1 MWDTFILNPMV
12 NALIWLYGL
21 MGHSIILAILV
32 LTIIIRLIT
41 LPLTLQSQKSMQATQ
56 RIQPKIEEL
65 RKKYKD
71 DPETLN
77 REMME
82 IYKREGVN
90 PVGGCLP
97 MLIQFPILI
106 GLYQA
111 ITRALAAS
119 PIDLLRLSG
128 HVYDP
133 APAFLAFLP
142 SAHDLIPLNNHFF
155 WLNLAQPD
163 QFYVLP
169 VLVVITTFLQNK
181 LMTPPASGDSAQAAM
196 GRQMQFMMP
205 LMIGWFSL
213 NFPSGLSVYWI
224 TSNLVGIAQYAMLGR
239 ASLQNLF
246 GTEDGSFS
254 WSGLL
259 GMPTTPPEDKDKA
272 KGRGGSG
279 ASSKSSKASQSKSK
293 KQKNQ

>member
-71 DPETLN
+71 DQETLN

-119 PIDLLRLSG
+119 PIDLLQLSR
-128 HVYDP
+128 HTNVYSNVYAALP
-133 APAFLAFLP
+133 FLP
-142 SAHDLIPLNNHFF
+142 NP
-155 WLNLAQPD
+155 
-163 QFYVLP
+163 
-169 VLVVITTFLQNK
+169 
-181 LMTPPASGDSAQAAM
+181 
-196 GRQMQFMMP
+196 
-205 LMIGWFSL
+205 
-213 NFPSGLSVYWI
+213 
-224 TSNLVGIAQYAMLGR
+224 
-239 ASLQNLF
+239 
-246 GTEDGSFS
+246 
-254 WSGLL
+254 
-259 GMPTTPPEDKDKA
+259 
-272 KGRGGSG
+272 
-279 ASSKSSKASQSKSK
+279 
-293 KQKNQ
+293 